1 MDRPLGVPLGEGA
14 PRAALV
20 LLLLDEPALVVLRP
34 AAERQLEHLDPLRR
48 HLDPAHRLEAASLP
62 EGHKGA
68 GEAARPRTEGRRRL
82 AAEHCGARIEH
93 REGVVRPHL
102 RGRARLHRGRGRAR
116 RARRGPPGGLHAYRR
131 GPPGADARRA
141 VDEQERQQRRK
152 VLRLDLLSVL
162 DARLEHGRVGLR
174 EEERHHGREARED
187 VPRRGC
193 VRAAHRPRAE
203 LAERLEQR
211 HVCGADEAL
220 CHLGDGRDERRLA
233 VVVLRHVGHEGS
245 ELRHLELG
253 RRSQP
258 PLEARVQHLALRRLE
273 PVDERRQGAAQR
285 GEREEHQVALHK
297 LLEGAAA
304 AKRRL
309 RGGHAAGRLH
319 RLDKLPLGAR
329 ERRHS

>member
-62 EGHKGA
+62 VGHKGA

-93 REGVVRPHL
+93 REGVVRPH
-102 RGRARLHRGRGRAR
+102 
-116 RARRGPPGGLHAYRR
+116 RR

-193 VRAAHRPRAE
+193 VRAAHRARAE